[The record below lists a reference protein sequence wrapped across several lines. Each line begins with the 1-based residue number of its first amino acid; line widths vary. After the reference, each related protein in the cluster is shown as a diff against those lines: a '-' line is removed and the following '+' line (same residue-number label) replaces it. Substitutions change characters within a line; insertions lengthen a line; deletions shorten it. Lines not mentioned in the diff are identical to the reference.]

1 MKEKQL
7 FLTSVLAT
15 SLVISGFKIYNK
27 SGQID
32 QEALAKFKDLVS
44 ESFNDSE
51 KLIIKNPDTVNRCEC
66 NGAKI
71 IVHGDGHRTPCPCTG
86 TTSGCKCG
94 TNQQQELQQS
104 QQIQSRKIVKFFTR
118 DNCVHCDRWK
128 AEQLQ
133 RFKNADWDV
142 EEGVGAGVVPFFEF
156 ISGNKKKVTVGYT
169 TLEEAEKIIN
179 E

>member
-1 MKEKQL
+1 MKEKHL
-7 FLTSVLAT
+7 FLTSVLTT
-15 SLVISGFKIYNK
+15 SLIISGFKIYNK

-32 QEALAKFKDLVS
+32 QEALTQFKNVVS
-44 ESFNDSE
+44 ESFSDAE
-51 KLIIKNPDTVNRCEC
+51 KLIIKNPDTVNKCEC
-66 NGAKI
+66 NGSKI

-86 TTSGCKCG
+86 TASGCKCG
-94 TNQQQELQQS
+94 TKQNES
-104 QQIQSRKIVKFFTR
+104 QQIQPRKIVKFFTR
-118 DNCVHCDRWK
+118 DNCVYCDKWK

-142 EEGVGAGVVPFFEF
+142 EEGIGAGVVPFFEF
-156 ISGNKKKVTVGYT
+156 ISGNKKKVKVGYT